1 MVEKRYIGKPDTM
14 NDCISLIDNLD
25 ELKNEFDSEI
35 VLYPMEDAEIVVDK
49 LNFYELLVKR
59 LSEHLEYYGF
69 GPDDVKDVI
78 EDVRCDLE

>member
-14 NDCISLIDNLD
+14 EDCLIITDNLE
-25 ELKNEFDSEI
+25 ELKSDYDSEVI
-35 VLYPMEDAEIVVDK
+35 LYPLEDAEIVVDK
-49 LNFYELLVKR
+49 LNFYDLLVKR

>member
-1 MVEKRYIGKPDTM
+1 
-14 NDCISLIDNLD
+14 
-25 ELKNEFDSEI
+25 
-35 VLYPMEDAEIVVDK
+35 MEDAEIVVDK

-59 LSEHLEYYGF
+59 LCEHLEYYGF

>member
-1 MVEKRYIGKPDTM
+1 MIDKRYISRPDTM
-14 NDCISLIDNLD
+14 NDCISLIDTLD

-59 LSEHLEYYGF
+59 LCEHLEYYGF